1 MNGLSR
7 SVWLAWQV
15 RPATTGG
22 ATLATLLFAI
32 DPWLAVP
39 AAIPVLIH
47 LWSGF
52 QYGADRGARSW
63 SRRAAT
69 LAAVAI
75 AGVVMSGM
83 LVYTKSTA
91 LTGFAWIY
99 GGALLMWT
107 IAAWVVGAMGLVD
120 DWAWSR
126 PDRAQSSSVVPK
138 SVPASRTGPR
148 LQPASRRSECQLS
161 CNAAQGKGTAA

>member
-1 MNGLSR
+1 M
-7 SVWLAWQV
+7 
-15 RPATTGG
+15 
-22 ATLATLLFAI
+22 
-32 DPWLAVP
+32 
-39 AAIPVLIH
+39 AAL
-47 LWSGF
+47 
-52 QYGADRGARSW
+52 
-63 SRRAAT
+63 
-69 LAAVAI
+69 AI
-75 AGVVMSGM
+75 AGVLMSGM

-126 PDRAQSSSVVPK
+126 PDRAQSSAVVRR
-138 SVPASRTGPR
+138 SVPASRARPR